1 MKKTL
6 CLAATALLLTAAAF
20 GQDATSTPMS
30 ARDNV
35 IKAGSAPVLKN
46 PAVQNSGPKVPSYC
60 KPCLFYGGD
69 FDSTNSNA
77 NGLASEKDLI
87 VSQAEVLNPFLVPSG
102 HSWSV
107 TGVFGNTLSTVG
119 VIDPSQAD
127 WSIRTGVSNGNGGT
141 IVASGTSTATY
152 TATGRNG
159 FGLNEY
165 TVFVDLS
172 GSPITLTSGKYFLEV
187 VPYCTN
193 TNDSNCGSARYFESD
208 TQGINRQGRQPKDDS
223 FFNSSF
229 FGANY
234 QPTGGSS
241 GACAGLGCDWFST
254 GVRGI
259 FQ

>member
-6 CLAATALLLTAAAF
+6 CLAATAVLLTAVAF
-20 GQDATSTPMS
+20 GQDAKSVPMS

-35 IKAGSAPVLKN
+35 LDAGRAPLLKN
-46 PAVQNSGPKVPSYC
+46 PVVKDTTPKVPSYC

-69 FDSTNSNA
+69 FDSTNANA

-87 VSQAEVLNPFLVPSG
+87 VSQSEILNPFLVPTG

-119 VIDPSQAD
+119 VIDPAQAD
-127 WSIRTGVSNGNGGT
+127 WSIRTGVSSGNGGT
-141 IVASGTSTATY
+141 IVASGTSAATY
-152 TATGRNG
+152 NATGRNG

-172 GSPITLTSGKYFLEV
+172 GSPVSLSSGHYFLEV

-193 TNDSNCGSARYFESD
+193 PNDSNCGSARYFESD
-208 TQGINRQGRQPKDDS
+208 TQGINRQGRQTKDDS
-223 FFNSSF
+223 FWNSSF

-234 QPTGGSS
+234 APTWGSTGG
-241 GACAGLGCDWFST
+241 CAGLGCDWFST
-254 GVRGI
+254 GVRGA